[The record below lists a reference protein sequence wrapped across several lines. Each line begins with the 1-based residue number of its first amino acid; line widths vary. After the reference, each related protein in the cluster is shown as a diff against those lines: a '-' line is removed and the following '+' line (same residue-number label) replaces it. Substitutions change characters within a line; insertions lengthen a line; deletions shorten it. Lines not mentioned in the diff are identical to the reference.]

1 MTREKDDP
9 EKRNLLLEHKEDKR
23 RGQYSGSKTKIDRR
37 SVESHS
43 SERRK
48 RGHLYKSSSTEQTGT
63 EFKPGRQQSVHNQT
77 EKRDSYWFWQKENP
91 KKTTEE
97 TCSCVSCALKKI
109 VNSEY
114 ACIGWL
120 LLLFVLSII
129 VAFLVVFK
137 NVPCLSGPERE
148 QSKKCPDSE
157 RLKRKIEMLN
167 DRRTN
172 DVLGLDEFRKRG
184 EYADDSTGNFGLTGS
199 SGIDFGPSFHDLSSA
214 LEELADSKVGGDT
227 WASALEDNPG
237 ENQSS
242 EKLREFYKKLIQT
255 DAKIKSLKKI
265 NQELLESEDPVNKVS
280 EISKRSLHVN
290 SYPRKYQFRRR
301 RSALN
306 KNNKFNNL
314 PKKHANHTKIQHHLF
329 KRHANETKSDNN
341 IVKRKANSTRVDR
354 FDQDEPT
361 GFVIERKKILVK
373 YKPEPGKKK
382 KVPKCSHYP
391 KDSHTHENQLKHPF
405 YKNTQRLDELLDIF
419 LNKNLPD
426 IVSDP
431 FGLDALFSKEKPN
444 KCKHPAPHKN
454 MNIIVKELLID
465 QIPKPKTKAKKVKEE
480 PNVQP
485 IILKVLTPEQLSTQ
499 LEKDYG
505 HQDAKVVDNVQTNT
519 VTASPHDF
527 DILLSVSTI
536 MNPEMKKTGIPN
548 VLGRLPNIRKL
559 MQIEGDD
566 DETLGYED
574 FKEVLKDDVENL
586 DDTEKRTDRR
596 KRTEVPEPNE
606 QPQEKFP
613 KYNPPGV
620 HNPNWKGPM
629 PLYPDELS
637 SMLRHTSTTPKNC
650 SSTTPKEDSTTIA
663 KDPQSDYANVKVRD
677 LSDVEYVEDYL
688 NSKYHKLAEMAQA
701 YSDYGVLSDKKETM
715 HEKASDSTAT
725 KHKVNV
731 SPSPTKRSI
740 LSRLRKDRPQH
751 IVTGTTANFRRPKA
765 ISTTEIEQMTE
776 QTWTGPNSFFFTPT
790 KNSEG
795 IRFEY
800 VPDES
805 TRRREDTL
813 EVLKILQKHI
823 KIGHTTTPMTVPKPV
838 NPVQTLL
845 SSYPDLE
852 VLYASKL
859 NKPKPKIDSKKLFK
873 SNDNKENG
881 LIFSIGRG
889 KRNLLSTDYGKS
901 YQAEPDDS
909 WDTSWDGSLKK
920 SKLAFDQFI
929 RKCKNNKINKTRE
942 QSLANYIE
950 SLRQQNV
957 RVYSSIPPM
966 LDRVFTTS
974 TKKIDDNPSTF
985 MPFNKFFYRN
995 GFKQS
1000 RVNKTVITINKS
1012 KMYKSRNRIEGFMVL
1027 TVKNP
1032 EIGTEQI
1039 DVRFELPLIID
1050 FNEDVLLVNGRKRF
1064 TNFTFSSPYYHG
1076 LNLQN
1081 DTDFETFTETEVDKI
1096 LDRERRNKRYID
1108 LQKTALM
1115 ANKTANHQKVKQ
1127 LNNSINENATRNAQ
1141 SLNTA
1146 EGEVSLIDFLNMMSN
1161 WFKTFEIGKDY
1172 NLDEKLSQD
1181 VPDLLFKNEK
1191 SESNSTESNNTST
1204 EAMPSADTEMVDR
1217 IRHRSRKLLSIENL
1231 NVTEEKRT
1239 DNVTVTREK
1248 RAETAVA
1255 NDGNGRGQT
1264 VRSACRL
1271 HFFPASE
1278 SSVLPAAVTKKVAS
1292 TTINVNSKEKRQT
1305 TKKERKVKAIFKRN
1319 VDDSN
1324 LIFWNDIYD
1333 DEYGI
1338 KDDKFE
1344 TIRDKHSVKQN
1355 DFIKK
1360 SGRWVHEK
1368 FRKFAENLKMN
1379 PHMQVAEIKERYP
1392 RSVSNLGIK
1401 SYPKYLYD
1409 RISERITKKRA
1420 AEDDVVDNEQKSV
1433 FTNMAANMKNVC
1445 KKAARAVQMTRNIQ
1459 VREDSK
1465 QGSIAATL
1473 MQQLV
1478 RLLTDL
1484 VDYQV
1489 QQKTCTK
1496 LPSDLQNFLE
1506 WLTLPKDEA
1515 QDAQKAEVLT
1525 YKTPNQND
1533 LDDLAEEV
1541 VQQTND
1547 RQNDQPADYDTIAF
1561 NEKQPVS
1568 VDLRLHYLDVMHSV
1582 QDLLNHY
1589 EGMSD
1594 EDKSKMTGVKNYLEG
1609 QKRYLT
1615 SQLSYFDMHNL
1626 FAKNQRQLRY
1636 KRDLA
1641 MKPHL
1646 TKRRRKRKYVKNFG
1660 KKHTRTTASFD
1671 DAAPITDNKR
1681 KVLQDDKTIDKLTNG
1696 AFEEKV
1702 SKNVRR
1708 NLKDVYYKAVAEA
1721 KKYTKSVHKKEDN
1734 TASFPV

>member
-1 MTREKDDP
+1 MCLKNYFSDP

-838 NPVQTLL
+838 NP
-845 SSYPDLE
+845 
-852 VLYASKL
+852 
-859 NKPKPKIDSKKLFK
+859 
-873 SNDNKENG
+873 
-881 LIFSIGRG
+881 
-889 KRNLLSTDYGKS
+889 
-901 YQAEPDDS
+901 
-909 WDTSWDGSLKK
+909 
-920 SKLAFDQFI
+920 
-929 RKCKNNKINKTRE
+929 
-942 QSLANYIE
+942 
-950 SLRQQNV
+950 
-957 RVYSSIPPM
+957 
-966 LDRVFTTS
+966 
-974 TKKIDDNPSTF
+974 
-985 MPFNKFFYRN
+985 
-995 GFKQS
+995 
-1000 RVNKTVITINKS
+1000 
-1012 KMYKSRNRIEGFMVL
+1012 
-1027 TVKNP
+1027 
-1032 EIGTEQI
+1032 
-1039 DVRFELPLIID
+1039 
-1050 FNEDVLLVNGRKRF
+1050 
-1064 TNFTFSSPYYHG
+1064 
-1076 LNLQN
+1076 
-1081 DTDFETFTETEVDKI
+1081 
-1096 LDRERRNKRYID
+1096 
-1108 LQKTALM
+1108 KTALM

-1255 NDGNGRGQT
+1255 NDGN
-1264 VRSACRL
+1264 
-1271 HFFPASE
+1271 ASE